1 MTACHSGFCL
11 QKTGT
16 CYLKHL

>member
-11 QKTGT
+11 QKTGI
-16 CYLKHL
+16 CKLK